1 MNKRKLKLVEG
12 RSSNLF
18 LSASVS
24 KSIEDEAQYIKNK
37 GFNDQHYKDLIIN
50 YLEEFKIAK
59 KKILVFYYGINYQ
72 IF

>member
-1 MNKRKLKLVEG
+1 MNKRKLKLVE
-12 RSSNLF
+12 RKLSNLF

-37 GFNDQHYKDLIIN
+37 GFNDQYYKDMIVN

-59 KKILVFYYGINYQ
+59 KKILGFYYGINYQ

>member
-18 LSASVS
+18 FSASVS

-37 GFNDQHYKDLIIN
+37 GFNDQYYKDMIVN

-59 KKILVFYYGINYQ
+59 KKY
-72 IF
+72 